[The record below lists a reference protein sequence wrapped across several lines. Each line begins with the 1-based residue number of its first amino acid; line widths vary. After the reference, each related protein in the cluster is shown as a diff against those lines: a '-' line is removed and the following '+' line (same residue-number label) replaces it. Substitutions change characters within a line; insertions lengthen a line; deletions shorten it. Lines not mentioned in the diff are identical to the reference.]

1 MSKVYALHRV
11 EPISREG
18 DPGRGLAAPVHDPL
32 WGLARQRQFGEL
44 AGEDTG
50 SPVQVA
56 MRLRVDPLDGWRPAG
71 TEELLPYDPDRQVLE
86 AVVAGEPAGPPTAP
100 RTEAEMEAV
109 RSGEQAYAARVRDRL
124 DAGRRLAAALPGT
137 TTADLLAQFP
147 VVTRPDDA
155 RLVRRAAAV
164 YPDGIA
170 VARAVNATRGA
181 DDGDLAEALG
191 TTTVRVSEHRD
202 ALEAHAAWC
211 ETTFGTGPATWHAE
225 RLERRFDLASGEQV
239 VLTAPAHTRETVDVA
254 DLDATDALGGLTL
267 PPGQRWVRRV
277 PTRLR
282 FPGMPNERFWEFED
296 ARLSLAR
303 IDAATHDLARL
314 ALVEFSSTYGN
325 DWFTFPVPVDHGTV
339 VTVPE
344 VVVRDTFGRDEL
356 VPVASSNAWSMFE
369 AGRATGP
376 QRLVVPSVTVG
387 RLAGP
392 VVEEVRF
399 VRDENAN
406 LVWGLEA
413 VVTDEAGVTHDVVAA
428 YAAADRER
436 PPLPEDA
443 DLLYQLMTDVPDHWV
458 PFVPVH
464 VRDERPGAPEPEH
477 RAVALVEAVLPRPG
491 AYGVMV
497 TPVPRSSI
505 LTELRGVPLHEEEVG
520 PAGVTVRR
528 RWFLARSA
536 DGGRHV
542 WVARSVSAGRGE
554 GASGLMF
561 DVAVDVALETRADRG
576 PG

>member
-1 MSKVYALHRV
+1 MSRVLAIHRV

-18 DPGRGLAAPVHDPL
+18 DPGQGLAVPVHDPL

-56 MRLRVDPLDGWRPAG
+56 LRLRTDPLDGWRPAG
-71 TEELLPYDPDRQVLE
+71 SEDVLPYDPDRQVLE
-86 AVVAGEPAGPPTAP
+86 AVVAGEPAGPPVAP
-100 RTEAEMEAV
+100 RSEEELEALKDGSLE
-109 RSGEQAYAARVRDRL
+109 YAARVRDRL
-124 DAGRRLAAALPGT
+124 DAGRRLVALLPAAT
-137 TTADLLAQFP
+137 SEDLLAQFP
-147 VVTRPDDA
+147 VATRPDDT
-155 RLVRRAAAV
+155 RLTRRSAALF
-164 YPDGIA
+164 PDGLA
-170 VARAVNATRGA
+170 VARAVDSARGS

-191 TTTVRVSEHRD
+191 TTTVRVSRHREV
-202 ALEAHAAWC
+202 LEEHAAWC
-211 ETTFGTGPATWHAE
+211 ATTYGTGPASWHAE
-225 RLERRFDLASGEQV
+225 RLERRFDLATGSDV
-239 VLTAPAHTRETVDVA
+239 VLTAPAHTREVVDVA
-254 DLDATDALGGLTL
+254 DLDAGPGLGSLEL
-267 PPGQRWVRRV
+267 PAGSPWVRRV

-325 DWFTFPVPVDHGTV
+325 DWFTFPVPLEHGTV

-344 VVVRDTFGRDEL
+344 IVVRDTFGRDEL
-356 VPVASSNAWSMFE
+356 VPVSRDSAWSMFE
-369 AGRATGP
+369 AGTATGP

-387 RLAGP
+387 RMAGP

-413 VVTDEAGVTHDVVAA
+413 VVTDESGVTHDVVAE
-428 YAAADRER
+428 YAAAAVER
-436 PPLPEDA
+436 PALPEDA
-443 DLLYQLMTDVPDHWV
+443 DLLYRLMTDVPEHWV

-464 VRDERPGAPEPEH
+464 VKDERPGAPEPEH
-477 RAVALVEAVLPRPG
+477 RAVALVEAVLPRPN
-491 AYGVMV
+491 AYGAMI

-505 LTELRGVPLHEEEVG
+505 LQELRGVPLHEEEVG

-536 DGGRHV
+536 DGGRHT
-542 WVARSVSAGRGE
+542 WVARSVTAGRGE
-554 GASGLMF
+554 GNSGLAF
-561 DVAVDVALETRADRG
+561 DVALDVRPLGGSDA
-576 PG
+576 

>member
-1 MSKVYALHRV
+1 MSKVLAVHRM

-56 MRLRVDPLDGWRPAG
+56 VRLRVDPLDGWRPAG
-71 TEELLPYDPDRQVLE
+71 SEDVLPYDPDSQVLE
-86 AVVAGEPAGPPTAP
+86 AVVAGEPAGPPVAP
-100 RTEAEMEAV
+100 RTADELEAV
-109 RSGEQAYAARVRDRL
+109 RSGTMAYAARVRDRL
-124 DAGRRLAAALPGT
+124 DAGRRLAGLLPDAT
-137 TTADLLAQFP
+137 AADLLAQFAVP
-147 VVTRPDDA
+147 TRDDDS
-155 RLVRRAAAV
+155 RLVRRLAALF
-164 YPDGIA
+164 PDGLA
-170 VARAVNATRGA
+170 VARAVDAARGS

-191 TTTVRVSEHRD
+191 TTTVRVSRD
-202 ALEAHAAWC
+202 RDVLEAHADWC
-211 ETTFGTGPATWHAE
+211 ATTYGTGPATWHAE
-225 RLERRFDLASGEQV
+225 RLERRFDLASGDEV
-239 VLTAPAHTRETVDVA
+239 VLTAPAHTREVVDVA
-254 DLDATDALGGLTL
+254 DLDATDALAGLTL
-267 PPGQRWVRRV
+267 PDGQPWVRRI

-325 DWFTFPVPVDHGTV
+325 DWFTFPLPLEHGTV

-344 VVVRDTFGRDEL
+344 LVVRDTFGRDEL
-356 VPVASSNAWSMFE
+356 VPVADSAAWSMFE
-369 AGRATGP
+369 AGRAEGP

-387 RLAGP
+387 RMAGP

-413 VVTDEAGVTHDVVAA
+413 VVTDEAGVTHDVVGE
-428 YAAADRER
+428 YAAAQVER
-436 PPLPEDA
+436 PALPEDA
-443 DLLYQLMTDVPDHWV
+443 DLLYRLMTDVPAHWV

-477 RAVALVEAVLPRPG
+477 RAVALVEAVLPRPDAHG
-491 AYGVMV
+491 AMV

-505 LTELRGVPLHEEEVG
+505 LQELRGVPLHEEEVG

-554 GASGLMF
+554 VDSGLVF
-561 DVAVDVALETRADRG
+561 DVALDVRPLGGGT
-576 PG
+576 